1 VLSSLLAVAYV
12 WRFVETAYFRTPPAG
27 ATRRREAP
35 ASLLVPAWLMI
46 AASIYFGLDTSV
58 TVGSAAGAAETLM
71 GGSK

>member
-1 VLSSLLAVAYV
+1 
-12 WRFVETAYFRTPPAG
+12 
-27 ATRRREAP
+27 
-35 ASLLVPAWLMI
+35 MI